1 MSRDSSRNASRDS
14 SRNVSR
20 CSSRNSSRVRREHI
34 DDVLEGAR
42 TILTSGKDALDL
54 APIPGLG
61 LAAGAIN
68 ELIGMVL
75 KTKGNK
81 KAQKELSDEI
91 KVLSEKMIDISK
103 KSAATIDDSEP
114 THREQARKEVKTSS
128 ELRKRVDDLVKILKD
143 VTEEIGELSKHNVV
157 VRFLRSNRDEEAL
170 KGFTE
175 RIRTARM
182 NFMRAYQQLKT
193 WSPHSYKQSIAKVC
207 TSACDIIRNSP
218 FHPSEE
224 DEDTLRALPIAEA
237 SYQSVYTQS
246 KTHYLDGT
254 RVDILDEL
262 EKWAKADTEF
272 AKTSVYILSGLAGTG
287 KSTIACEMAKRLDK
301 VKLLGASFF
310 FIRGIEKLSTIHF
323 VIPTI
328 AFQLAKNIPELHHHI
343 VDAVRAYV
351 RSNETM
357 QLEHQLDALLVEPLR
372 ALPSNHD
379 PLVIIIDAVDE
390 CTQSGQDDV
399 ARLLY
404 LLMKN
409 IHQRSLPLR
418 ILLTTRPEIHIETP
432 LYSTEFHNIARPFK
446 LQDIPLD
453 VVSMDIARYVE
464 AELSKS
470 RFKAELKAER
480 PKIVAELTGKAAGL
494 FIYASVACDFI
505 FKSLR
510 HKYSKHAVERLN
522 QWLSETSTV
531 SSMTKPLDM
540 LYLNVLQ
547 QSFPESNYS
556 NMIQDVLASVALLQD
571 QVSPQ
576 TLESLTGIPVDD
588 VMDIVSQMASV
599 ILPCD
604 DTNIEIQPVHAS
616 FPQFLIDNAR
626 CTDPQFFINPLTH
639 HQAFASK
646 CLALLIKPG
655 VLQMK
660 QQVPVPAHVAY
671 ACLHWPA
678 HMVSSQASNALLILL
693 QEFLKR
699 DLLLWFGALSVMGR
713 LRSAAPALSSVQQWV
728 QNITGLDVD
737 KKIPT
742 LLNDGYRFI
751 LEYIVPIE
759 MDPMQIYISAL
770 PIMPTCLLQELYTPK
785 YQHMPALQ
793 LITKRDS
800 GWGPC
805 LCVMEG
811 HTFTVPSVKYS
822 PDGHYIVTC
831 SYDETLCTWQADSGT
846 PLNIMRGHDSL
857 VNAVDF
863 CPDPH
868 RPAEVVSVSQDKTL
882 CIWDFASG
890 APLHSISPNEGY
902 TCVAYSP
909 DGKKIVAGSRDR
921 GFKIWD
927 AVTRE
932 QLLQADNISR
942 TNSISFSPDGK
953 LIVTAWRNIHIWN
966 ADTGDLVCT
975 LEGHTREFR
984 IAIFSPDGIRVV
996 SGAYDRTL
1004 FIWDVK
1010 TGRCLRVL
1018 GENTSSV
1025 YAIAIS
1031 PKGDIIASGGGD
1043 STICL
1048 WDADSGE
1055 LLNILKGHTSTV
1067 MSLCFSPNGHT
1078 LASASDDKTVCVWDI
1093 VGHSSG
1099 IRKAEEPLP
1108 AISCVELSSDGTI
1121 IATGSE
1127 DGSVS
1132 IWETQT
1138 GKQLHHIQLETKSDV
1153 WSLAILPDNQTVACA
1168 TDEDDFISI
1177 WNISIK
1183 KLSKKPLGDGNSAY
1197 LVECSLDGQWIASV
1211 TESNIHLWCTSEGD
1225 LEHTIPMHSSEYE
1238 YGRSLAFSSDSKM
1251 LQCITNQKHYICDI
1265 STGTLLGTET
1275 TSWVPQTSEVQFRE
1289 ENGWIIAKTSGK
1301 KLAWIAGSKRGWE
1314 DNYTN
1319 ATFRF
1324 HGKYYA
1330 VGSKIGQFTII
1341 DLSKL
1346 ED

>member
-1 MSRDSSRNASRDS
+1 MSRDSSRN
-14 SRNVSR
+14 
-20 CSSRNSSRVRREHI
+20 SSRNSSRDGKERI
-34 DDVLEGAR
+34 DYILGAAH
-42 TILTSGKDALDL
+42 TILDIGKDALDL
-54 APIPGLG
+54 APIPGLKV
-61 LAAGAIN
+61 AANAIST
-68 ELIGMVL
+68 LIDMTL
-75 KTKGNK
+75 KTRGNR
-81 KAQKELSDEI
+81 KAW
-91 KVLSEKMIDISK
+91 
-103 KSAATIDDSEP
+103 T
-114 THREQARKEVKTSS
+114 
-128 ELRKRVDDLVKILKD
+128 
-143 VTEEIGELSKHNVV
+143 ELSKEIKLLSETIIDSSKKFGDAMDQSQPPNSEEVRTQLGKSSEYRERV
-157 VRFLRSNRDEEAL
+157 DALIKALNEVEEEVDTLSKPNLLKRFLKSTQDEQSL
-170 KGFTE
+170 KSLTD
-175 RIRTARM
+175 RIKTARM
-182 NFMRAYQQLKT
+182 DFIMGSVFTVERITATIEGIVATTQRIVVETAQVVNRIDLNVTRQG
-193 WSPHSYKQSIAKVC
+193 
-207 TSACDIIRNSP
+207 
-218 FHPSEE
+218 
-224 DEDTLRALPIAEA
+224 DEGTLRALPTADA

-246 KTHYLDGT
+246 KTHYLAGT
-254 RVDILDEL
+254 RVDLLAEL
-262 EKWAKADTEF
+262 EHWAKADTEF
-272 AKTSVYILSGLAGTG
+272 ANIPVYILSGLAGTG
-287 KSTIACEMAKRLDK
+287 KSTIACEIAKRLNK
-301 VKLLGASFF
+301 AKLLGASFF

-328 AFQLAKNIPELHHHI
+328 AFQLAKNIPELYRHI

-351 RSNETM
+351 HSNETM

-372 ALPSNHD
+372 ALPSNHN

-453 VVSMDIARYVE
+453 VVNMDIARYVE

-480 PKIVAELTGKAAGL
+480 PDIVAELTGKAAGL

-510 HKYSKHAVERLN
+510 HKYPKHAVERLN

-540 LYLNVLQ
+540 LYLTVLQ

-588 VMDIVSQMASV
+588 IMDIVSQMASV

-660 QQVPVPAHVAY
+660 QQVPVSAHIAY

-678 HMVSSQASNALLILL
+678 HIVSSQASNALLILL
-693 QEFLKR
+693 QDFLKR

-713 LRSAAPALSSVQQWV
+713 LRSAAPALSSVQQWI

-737 KKIPT
+737 KQIPS

-751 LEYIVPIE
+751 LEYNVPIE

-770 PIMPTCLLQELYTPK
+770 PMMPTCLLQELYAPN

-793 LITKRDS
+793 LLSKRDS

-811 HTFTVPSVKYS
+811 HKSWVTSVKYS
-822 PDGHYIVTC
+822 PDGHVIISSSHDSTVH
-831 SYDETLCTWQADSGT
+831 TWQADSGT
-846 PLNIMRGHDSL
+846 SLNIMRGHKAS
-857 VNAVDF
+857 VWAADF
-863 CPDPH
+863 CPDPD
-868 RPAEVVSVSQDKTL
+868 RLAEIVSVSDDYTL

-890 APLHSISPNEGY
+890 APLHSIPINEESC
-902 TCVAYSP
+902 CVAYSP
-909 DGKKIVAGSRDR
+909 DGKKIVAGSTDS

-932 QLLQADNISR
+932 QLLQADDTSQ
-942 TNSISFSPDGK
+942 TLSISFSPDSK
-953 LIVTAWRNIHIWN
+953 LIVTAVENNIYIWN
-966 ADTGDLVCT
+966 ADTGKLVCT
-975 LEGHTREFR
+975 LEGHTGIVRC
-984 IAIFSPDGIRVV
+984 AIFSPDGIRVV
-996 SGAYDRTL
+996 SGADDRTVC
-1004 FIWDVK
+1004 IWDVE
-1010 TGRCLRVL
+1010 TGICLRAL
-1018 GENTSSV
+1018 REHTGNIH
-1025 YAIAIS
+1025 AIAIS
-1031 PKGDIIASGGGD
+1031 PKGNIIASEDSD

-1048 WDADSGE
+1048 WDAESGD
-1055 LLNILKGHTSTV
+1055 LVNILEGHTDIV
-1067 MSLCFSPNGHT
+1067 GSLCFSPNGQT
-1078 LASASDDKTVCVWDI
+1078 LVSASDDKTVCIWDI
-1093 VGHSSG
+1093 VGHNS
-1099 IRKAEEPLP
+1099 KMKEAKEPFYETT
-1108 AISCVELSSDGTI
+1108 CVEFSSDGTI
-1121 IATGSE
+1121 ISIGLQ

-1138 GKQLHHIQLETKSDV
+1138 GKQLHHIQLEAKSYV
-1153 WSLAILPDNQTVACA
+1153 CSLAILPDNQTVACA
-1168 TDEDDFISI
+1168 TSDDDFISI
-1177 WNISIK
+1177 WNISTK
-1183 KLSKKPLGDGNSAY
+1183 NLSKKPLVDRNRAY
-1197 LVECSLDGQWIASV
+1197 IVRCSPDGQWIASV
-1211 TESNIHLWCTSEGD
+1211 TKCNIYLWHTSEGD
-1225 LEHTIPMHSSEYE
+1225 LEHTIPMHSSGYE

-1251 LQCITNQKHYICDI
+1251 LQCIINEKHYIYDVSI
-1265 STGTLLGTET
+1265 GILLDTET
-1275 TSWVPQTSEVQFRE
+1275 TLWQPQASEVQLKE
-1289 ENGWIIAKTSGK
+1289 ENGWIISKTSGK
-1301 KLAWIAGSKRGWE
+1301 KLAWIAGSKRGKE
-1314 DNYTN
+1314 VYSDDRG
-1319 ATFRF
+1319 TFRF

-1330 VGSKIGQFTII
+1330 AGSITGQFTII